1 MQALEKRIKCIGACG
16 KSYIDMQI
24 HLAHNCKGVR
34 NTTAGFWLLVDNWH
48 GWHKN
53 YWLEDG
59 GLKPAALSRW
69 LVVGLS
75 TFLHMDCWLLLVKN
89 VPFLS
94 AKVSKPIFA
103 PLQFSWYGAVCLPA
117 AIIRDVFIG
126 TVYMD
131 INNIHSLITCN
142 CGIINSEYSKIMQFT
157 AWFYFCIPVANSK

>member
-1 MQALEKRIKCIGACG
+1 MWALEKGIKCIPACG
-16 KSYIDMQI
+16 KSYIDVQL
-24 HLAHNCKGVR
+24 HLVHNCKGVS
-34 NTTAGFWLLVDNWH
+34 NTTAGFWLSVGNWH

-69 LVVGLS
+69 LVMGLS
-75 TFLHMDCWLLLVKN
+75 TFLHVDWLLLEKI

-94 AKVSKPIFA
+94 ANVSKPVFA
-103 PLQFSWYGAVCLPA
+103 SLWFSWYGVVCLPT
-117 AIIRDVFIG
+117 AIMRDVFIG

-131 INNIHSLITCN
+131 ISNIHSLIMCD
-142 CGIINSEYSKIMQFT
+142 CGITNGEYSKIMQFT